1 MLRLFSPA
9 IYFANRMSFSA
20 KLLTVV
26 LIFLLPFLYSLYNQ
40 LSKNNEVIAASVKV
54 EEGVELAFMIK
65 PIALELAK
73 HRGTMAQY
81 LGGATEKQAALQT
94 IESIVDEKLKVL
106 LSKLDGI
113 SEIENGFSAISRDWQ
128 QLKVAV
134 IEPDP
139 TKSFTAHTQLI
150 ARVQNQLMILV
161 DFYGIELQQHH
172 DQYYLMQ
179 LVLFQI
185 PDLQELMGQLRG
197 KGAGALTDRT
207 ITLEERSVL
216 VGMRYAVHRMNTAL
230 QQNISLLNTN
240 PLLEQHFSTSIQ
252 AMENVMTEFDQLLD
266 QQVLL
271 PETPQVDNTAYFVK
285 ATQLIDAIAVFDQQS
300 SAVLLEN
307 AKAIRDKEIHAR
319 TMILVFTLICVLLG
333 CYVAM
338 GILMALNSSVKK
350 MNDVAQQLKEGNFSQ
365 TIKAESDDV
374 IGEVSSNLSVMV
386 SQVSG
391 LITHIQDAASQ
402 VNSLSVELQSVTDET
417 KRELDQQNSQTQQ
430 AASAATEM
438 AATVRDVA
446 RTCVAASTA
455 TDVARDL
462 AVEGHERVNRAMQ
475 TINHLGDDVG
485 KAKAIIDHLQNDV
498 TEIGAV
504 LEVIRSIAEQTNLL
518 ALNAAIEAA
527 RAGEQGRGFA
537 VVADEVRSL
546 AKRTQDSTAEIR
558 GVIEKLQARAA
569 NAVTIILQSHEGAQT
584 SVQSAAS
591 AGESL
596 QQIVHN
602 VEMLRDL
609 NTQIATA
616 AEQQAAVAEQM
627 SRNTQELSNSAENIL
642 DQVQKTVGY
651 SVNLRQRASQL
662 LDNTMKFKT

>member
-1 MLRLFSPA
+1 MSRLFSPA
-9 IYFANRMSFSA
+9 IYLANRMSFTS

-26 LIFLLPFLYSLYNQ
+26 LIFLLPFLFSLYNQ
-40 LSKNNEVIAASVKV
+40 LTKNNEIIAASVKV

-81 LGGATEKQAALQT
+81 LGGATEKQSALQT
-94 IESIVDEKLKVL
+94 IESVVDEKLKTL
-106 LSKLDGI
+106 MPKLDGI
-113 SEIENGFSAISRDWQ
+113 PDIENGFTAINRDWQ
-128 QLKVAV
+128 QLKVAM
-134 IEPDP
+134 IEPNP
-139 TKSFTAHTQLI
+139 AKSFTAHTQLI
-150 ARVQNQLMILV
+150 ARVQQQLVILV

-185 PDLQELMGQLRG
+185 PELQELMGQLRG

-207 ITLEERSVL
+207 LTLDERSSL
-216 VGMRYAVHRMNTAL
+216 VGMRYAVYRINTAL

-240 PLLEQHFSTSIQ
+240 TELEKIFSESIKTV
-252 AMENVMTEFDQLLD
+252 EKVMLEFDQLLD
-266 QQVLL
+266 QKVLL
-271 PETPQVDNTAYFVK
+271 PEIPQVNNTEYFAK

-300 SAVLLEN
+300 SGVLLEN
-307 AKAIRDKEIHAR
+307 AKIIRHEEIHAR

-333 CYVAM
+333 CYAAM

-365 TIKAESDDV
+365 TIKAESEDV

-386 SQVSG
+386 GQVSG

-402 VNSLSVELQSVTDET
+402 VNSLSVELQAVTDET
-417 KRELDQQNSQTQQ
+417 KKELDQQNSQTQQ
-430 AASAATEM
+430 SASAATEM

-475 TINHLGDDVG
+475 TINELGDDVG
-485 KAKAIIDHLQNDV
+485 KAKNIIEHLQNDV

-558 GVIEKLQARAA
+558 LVIEKLQARAA

-596 QQIVHN
+596 QQIVQN

-627 SRNTQELSNSAENIL
+627 SRNTQELSDSAENIL
-642 DQVQKTVGY
+642 DHVQKTVGY